1 VSEKIISE
9 NTTTQ
14 RFVERGFVYHQIT
27 LVNVYGD
34 SALLPEDF
42 EFVGAVSQR
51 HPEAQ
56 DRT

>member
-1 VSEKIISE
+1 MSEKLISE

-14 RFVERGFVYHQIT
+14 RFVERVYVYHQNT

-51 HPEAQ
+51 QSETQH
-56 DRT
+56 